1 MAGIEAEA
9 TPEQMEEIRQLEEQR
24 TRELNMALAANAKN
38 EVEMLIHTGMEQ
50 GKSASE
56 VVAMM
61 DAAGMFVASDA
72 PEAPAA
78 APEAPAA
85 APSMPPQIP
94 AAPRAAPVAPAPE
107 PQLASREDQYMA
119 AARRNMA

>member
-78 APEAPAA
+78 AP
-85 APSMPPQIP
+85 SMPPQIP

>member
-1 MAGIEAEA
+1 MAGTEAEA
-9 TPEQMEEIRQLEEQR
+9 TPEQMEEIKQLEEQR
-24 TRELNMALAANAKN
+24 TRELNMAMAANAKN

-61 DAAGMFVASDA
+61 DAAGMFVA

-78 APEAPAA
+78 APAAPAA
-85 APSMPPQIP
+85 SPSMPPQIP
-94 AAPRAAPVAPAPE
+94 AAPRAAPAAPAPE

>member
-1 MAGIEAEA
+1 MAGTEAEA
-9 TPEQMEEIRQLEEQR
+9 TPEQMEEIKHLEEQR
-24 TRELNMALAANAKN
+24 TRELNMAMAANAKN

-61 DAAGMFVASDA
+61 DAAGMFVA

-78 APEAPAA
+78 APAAPAA
-85 APSMPPQIP
+85 SPSMPPKIP
-94 AAPRAAPVAPAPE
+94 AAPRAVPAAPAPE